1 MHKENSW
8 INTKTQVI
16 TGVNK
21 SPGSP
26 RMWPNR
32 AFDTGGSIDASQSV
46 LKHKHISVAAVWL
59 RPCVTLD
66 FPYTSL
72 IRFFDIQINQRTN
85 KWVPV
90 PEANQ
95 AIGIA
100 WCVPMAD
107 IFQVLRTL
115 QFSGAEQV
123 WWCTPDV
130 EKEPPRTHVELGLRS
145 RLDHDAL
152 YKQFD
157 RGRTV
162 TEVAIELNALVATV
176 RYVYKKWE
184 SGKPSQHT
192 NLGRRSIDHSAVIAD
207 LRTGMTAKEIAI
219 QHGCTPGTVHKIATT
234 ARIVLV

>member
-46 LKHKHISVAAVWL
+46 LKPKHLSVAAVWF
-59 RPCVTLD
+59 RPCATLD

-72 IRFFDIQINQRTN
+72 IRFFNMQINQRTN
-85 KWVPV
+85 RWVPA
-90 PEANQ
+90 PDPTK

-100 WCVPMAD
+100 WCVPMED

-130 EKEPPRTHVELGLRS
+130 EKEPPRTLVELGLRS
-145 RLDHDAL
+145 RLDHDVL
-152 YKQFD
+152 YKMFD

-162 TEVAIELNALVATV
+162 TEVAIEVNALVATV

-184 SGKPSQHT
+184 SGKPSVHT

-207 LRTGMTAKEIAI
+207 LRTGMSIKEIANK
-219 QHGCTPGTVHKIATT
+219 HECTPATVHAIA
-234 ARIVLV
+234 RKKGLVRA